1 MVALEDHLQP
11 LGQHLS
17 VLAAVVP
24 LSVHGLTVRFG
35 PLRAVDGLDLVV
47 GSGEV
52 VGLVGPNGCGKTTT
66 LRAVMGFAEPADGSV
81 TVAGAAAGTIDAR
94 GRVSWAPDEPGGPG
108 ELTVQEFLALAG
120 ALYRADG
127 GYGARCRALAR
138 GFGLEGRERVRLDA
152 LSHGLRRLVA
162 IVAAVALDRALLVV
176 DEATAA
182 LDPEAV
188 IALRETL
195 RAVARRGTGVLVAT
209 QDLGFAETACD
220 RVVLLNAGS
229 LVASGTVERLER
241 TFAATTLEGVFVA
254 AVGSGERLGSLR
266 RVLDAL

>member
-11 LGQHLS
+11 VGQHLS

-35 PLRAVDGLDLVV
+35 TVRAVDGLDLVV

-66 LRAVMGFAEPADGSV
+66 LRAVLGLVEPASGSV
-81 TVAGAAAGTIDAR
+81 TVGGAAAGTMEAR
-94 GRVSWAPDEPGGPG
+94 SLAVWAPDEPGGPG
-108 ELTVQEFLALAG
+108 ELTVGEILALAG
-120 ALYRADG
+120 ALWRADG
-127 GYGARCRALAR
+127 GYAARCGALVRA
-138 GFGLEGRERVRLDA
+138 FGLEGRERVRVDA

-162 IVAAVALDRALLVV
+162 IVAAVALDRLLLVV

-195 RAVARRGTGVLVAT
+195 RAVAGRGTGVLVAT
-209 QDLGFAETACD
+209 QDLAFAERACD
-220 RVVLLNAGS
+220 RVVLLNAGT
-229 LVASGTVERLER
+229 LVASGSVERLKGEYG
-241 TFAATTLEGVFVA
+241 AATLEDVFVA
-254 AVGSGERLGSLR
+254 ALGSDVKLGSLR